1 MSSKRSRTTGNA
13 PSVADVARRA
23 GVATSTVSRALTMP
37 GRIAEKTRLKVVAA
51 AEELGYKP
59 NLAAR
64 NLRLGAAKTIMI
76 VLPGGLFVGA
86 SQVVNEVL
94 LGIDGALVR
103 EGYSLLVANLDRFA
117 ETEEHIMDLA
127 FGGTIAGSIVVSS
140 PLPQAGERSL
150 ADAGLPIV
158 AALFD
163 LGPWGVPSVVSN
175 DRAAMRQATEHLLG
189 LGHRSFLYIPGPAEA
204 YLDQDRNRRAPGL
217 GPEENYH
224 EIERFAGLLEALQ
237 GAGLPDNSVLRSS
250 GGFDFETGIAA
261 AELYLS
267 APTRP
272 TAVLACID
280 DSAIGFIRTVMRA
293 GVRVP
298 QDVSVI
304 GFDGSRV
311 GAFINPG
318 LASMRQQ
325 TDEIGA
331 AVARLLLDQI
341 QGVAE
346 QAPMPVVIACE
357 LLTRESVAPPRS
369 MHDAQEDAAAE
380 DVAGRR

>member
-1 MSSKRSRTTGNA
+1 MTSKRSRATGSP

-37 GRIAEKTRLKVVAA
+37 GRIAEKTRLKVLAA

-76 VLPGGLFVGA
+76 VLPDGLFVGA
-86 SQVVNEVL
+86 SQVVSEVL

-103 EGYSLLVANLDRFA
+103 EGYSLLIANLDRFA

-163 LGPWGVPSVVSN
+163 LSPWGVPSVVSN
-175 DRAAMRQATEHLLG
+175 DRGAMRQATEHLLG
-189 LGHRSFLYIPGPAEA
+189 LGHRRFLYIPGPAEA
-204 YLDQDRNRRAPGL
+204 YLGREGARRTPGL
-217 GPEENYH
+217 GPQENYH

-237 GAGLPDNSVLRSS
+237 SAGLPANSVIRSP
-250 GGFDFETGIAA
+250 GGFDFEAGVTA

-267 APTRP
+267 ASTRP

-280 DSAIGFIRTVMRA
+280 DSAIGFIKTVTRA

-298 QDVSVI
+298 EDVSVI

-318 LASMRQQ
+318 LASMRQH
-325 TDEIGA
+325 TEEIGTS
-331 AVARLLLDQI
+331 VARVLLGQI
-341 QGVAE
+341 TGADDKT
-346 QAPMPVVIACE
+346 PICTVVPCE
-357 LLTRESVAPPRS
+357 LLERESIAAPVLS
-369 MHDAQEDAAAE
+369 
-380 DVAGRR
+380 

>member
-1 MSSKRSRTTGNA
+1 
-13 PSVADVARRA
+13 
-23 GVATSTVSRALTMP
+23 MP
-37 GRIAEKTRLKVVAA
+37 GRIAEKTRLKVLAA

-76 VLPGGLFVGA
+76 VLPDGLFVGA
-86 SQVVNEVL
+86 SQVVSEVL
-94 LGIDGALVR
+94 LSIDGALVR
-103 EGYSLLVANLDRFA
+103 EGYSLLIANLDRFA

-140 PLPQAGERSL
+140 ALPQVGDRSL

-163 LGPWGVPSVVSN
+163 LSPWGIPSVVSN
-175 DRAAMRQATEHLLG
+175 DRGAMRQATEHLLG
-189 LGHRSFLYIPGPAEA
+189 LGHRRFLYIPGPAEA
-204 YLDQDRNRRAPGL
+204 YLGRDGSRRAPGL
-217 GPEENYH
+217 GPEENFH
-224 EIERFAGLLEALQ
+224 EVERFAGLLEALRD
-237 GAGLPDNSVLRSS
+237 AGLPPDAVSRSPA
-250 GGFDFETGIAA
+250 GFDFETGVAA
-261 AELYLS
+261 AELYLA

-280 DSAIGFIRTVMRA
+280 DSAIGFIKTVIRA

-298 QDVSVI
+298 EDVSVI

-318 LASMRQQ
+318 LASMRQH
-325 TDEIGA
+325 TDEIGT
-331 AVARLLLDQI
+331 AVARLLLSQI
-341 QGVAE
+341 AGSSE
-346 QAPMPVVIACE
+346 QEPTPVVIPCE
-357 LLTRESVAPPRS
+357 LLARESVAPPR
-369 MHDAQEDAAAE
+369 
-380 DVAGRR
+380 VPG